1 MTCRRIATFIGATLI
16 TALPVASMAGAVD
29 PNVDASQLAQ
39 NASPQQSTAPSG
51 APASGTGEK
60 QDTTLEE
67 VVVSAQKR
75 NERLQDVPIPV
86 SVINSSALTESNQVK
101 LTDYYTEV
109 PGLSVAPGP
118 TSTNT
123 LSIRGITTGAVASGP
138 PGPAPTV
145 GIVIDDVPFGGTG
158 GGDTLVPDF
167 DPGDLARIEVL
178 RGPQGTLYGASSL
191 GGLLKFVTVD
201 PSTDKIYGR
210 VEAGTNSVFNGA
222 QQGYSFR
229 GSINVPLTS
238 DLAVRASAFTR
249 LDPGYIDD
257 PVLGLKG
264 VNVDRASGG
273 HIVALWR
280 PSDTVS
286 LKVNALYQKNLS
298 NGTGDITPVLPAVF
312 GVPPQGDLQQY
323 YPRDTAFNNT
333 EIQAYSANFTAKIGS
348 AELTSLTGYNKFK
361 AYDSY
366 DFAWVIGQQT
376 QQYFGVVGTPERVS
390 ASITRFTQE
399 LRVAMPLGQKFDGL
413 FGGFFSHSV
422 DKYRF
427 GPFLA
432 TDAQTGAQAGYWGD
446 INLFSAPTTYTEYAA
461 FGDLTYHFSDRIDVQ
476 LGGRESV
483 YQLVGE
489 PWTYDGLFSTVVLG
503 FPTTANYLAF
513 PEYTIKQNAFTYLLT
528 PQFKI
533 TPDLM
538 TYARFASGYRQGSS
552 NAGTP
557 GVPFVVNPD
566 KTEDY
571 EIGFKGAFLDHVIS
585 VDASLYYIDWKNIQ
599 LPLLNPGGISF
610 TGNGGA
616 AKSQGVELE
625 VDTRP
630 LPGLTVAGWVT
641 LGEAILTQGV
651 PSIFANAGDKLPNTP
666 RFSGNLS
673 VNKDFPITNSTTGF
687 VGGTLSY
694 VGNREDI
701 FAVTSPQRQYLP
713 AYAKTDLRA
722 GAKFESWTVNLY
734 ANNVTDKRG
743 IITGGI
749 GNVVPYSFFTIQPR
763 TIGVSV
769 STDIGNH

>member
-1 MTCRRIATFIGATLI
+1 MPRRRISIFVGATLV
-16 TALPVASMAGAVD
+16 TALPVASTAGAID
-29 PNVDASQLAQ
+29 PNADAAQLAQ
-39 NASPQQSTAPSG
+39 NVSPQQSTGPGGA
-51 APASGTGEK
+51 APASATG
-60 QDTTLEE
+60 DVSLEE

-86 SVINSSALTESNQVK
+86 SVISSSALTESNQVK

-167 DPGDLARIEVL
+167 DPGDLARVEVL

-191 GGLLKFVTVD
+191 GGLMKFVTVD
-201 PSTDKIYGR
+201 PSTDSIYGR

-229 GSINVPLTS
+229 GSINVPITS

-257 PVLGLKG
+257 PTLGLRG
-264 VNVDRASGG
+264 VNVAHASGG
-273 HIVALWR
+273 HIVVLWK
-280 PSDTVS
+280 PSDTAS
-286 LKVNALYQKNLS
+286 LKVNALYQKNTT
-298 NGTGDITPVLPAVF
+298 NGTGDVTPNPPALF

-333 EIQAYSANFTAKIGS
+333 TIQAYSANFTDKFGNV
-348 AELTSLTGYNKFK
+348 ELTSLTGYNSFK

-376 QQYFGVVGTPERVS
+376 EQYFGVVGTPERVS

-399 LRVAMPLGQKFDGL
+399 LRAAMPLGRRFDAL

-432 TDAQTGAQAGYWGD
+432 TNAQTGAQAGYWGD
-446 INLFSAPTTYTEYAA
+446 INLFSAPTDYTEYAA
-461 FGDLTYHFSDRIDVQ
+461 FGDLTYHVTDRIDVQ
-476 LGGRESV
+476 MGGRESE
-483 YQLVGE
+483 YELVGK

-503 FPTTANYLAF
+503 FPTTANYQAF
-513 PEYTIKQNAFTYLLT
+513 PEYTIKQSAFTYLLT

-533 TPDLM
+533 SPGLM
-538 TYARFASGYRQGSS
+538 TYARFASGYRQGGS

-566 KTEDY
+566 KTQDY
-571 EIGFKGAFLDHVIS
+571 EVGFKGEFFDHVFS
-585 VDASLYYIDWKNIQ
+585 VDTSLYYIDWKNIQ

-616 AKSQGVELE
+616 AKSQGVEVSTE
-625 VDTRP
+625 TRP
-630 LPGLTVAGWVT
+630 MTGLTISAWVT
-641 LGEAILTQGV
+641 LGEAVLTQGV
-651 PSIFANAGDKLPNTP
+651 PSIFATAGEPLPNTP
-666 RFSGNLS
+666 RFSGNVA
-673 VNKDFPITNSTTGF
+673 VNKDFPISNEVTGF
-687 VGGTLSY
+687 AGATVSY

-701 FAVTSPQRQYLP
+701 FAVTGPERQYLP
-713 AYAKTDLRA
+713 AYAKTDIRA
-722 GAKFESWTVNLY
+722 GTKFDSWAINFYVN
-734 ANNVTDKRG
+734 NITDRRG
-743 IITGGI
+743 MITGGV
-749 GNVVPYSFFTIQPR
+749 GNVVPYSFFLIQPR
-763 TIGVSV
+763 TIGMSV
-769 STDIGNH
+769 SANIGKR